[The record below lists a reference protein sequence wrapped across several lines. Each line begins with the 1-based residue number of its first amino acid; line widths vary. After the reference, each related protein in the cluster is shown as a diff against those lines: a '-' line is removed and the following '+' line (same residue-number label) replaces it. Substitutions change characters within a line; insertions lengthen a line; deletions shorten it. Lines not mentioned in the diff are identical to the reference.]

1 MLSVDLVG
9 ESPED
14 TLPDEARLGVLQA
27 QVVLV
32 VDRLRGDGEVE
43 VGDVEP
49 ETDGDE
55 RRKERPELEPTFGVH
70 VVKGEIRVTLERA
83 PDREAV

>member
-14 TLPDEARLGVLQA
+14 TLPDHARLRVLQS

-32 VDRLRGDGEVE
+32 VDRLRTHGEVE
-43 VGDVEP
+43 ISDVEP
-49 ETDGDE
+49 EADSETGCDG
-55 RRKERPELEPTFGVH
+55 
-70 VVKGEIRVTLERA
+70 
-83 PDREAV
+83 